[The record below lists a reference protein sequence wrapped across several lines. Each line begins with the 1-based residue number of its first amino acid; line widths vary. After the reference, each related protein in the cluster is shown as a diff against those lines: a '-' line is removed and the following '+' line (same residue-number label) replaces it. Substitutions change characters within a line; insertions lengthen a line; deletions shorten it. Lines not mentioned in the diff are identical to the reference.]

1 MKKAKKFDIKK
12 SSVFHRRLNYDYP
25 VITHGKGIYLYDE
38 NGKRYI
44 DAVGGAL
51 VNNLGNGIKQVA
63 KVIEKWAEKIS
74 FLHASQFTTRHMEEY
89 AKKLCRVAPKGLN
102 RVYFVSGGSEVVE
115 TAIKLAKQYH
125 WDAGNK
131 GKYKIIYTI
140 PGYHGSTMGAL
151 AITPKKS
158 FREIFEVYLQKQPH
172 IPFPSYFCYH
182 CPYKKTY
189 PDCGIKCAWELEK
202 KIKKEGANN
211 VAAFIVEPI
220 IGASAGA
227 VVPPK
232 EYFSI
237 VRYICNKYNVLLI
250 ADEVMSGSGRSG
262 KWFACQHFKVVPDIL
277 ITAKGI
283 SSGFVPFAA
292 MFCTD
297 KIFNTIKK
305 GTGAFSHGFTYAN
318 NSLTTAVGNAV
329 FDYMQKNHLVEKCA
343 KSGKYLLSKLQ
354 ELKKF
359 DIVGDVRGLGLMTAV
374 EFVKNRQTKQP
385 FDRKVHLAEK
395 ILQAAMRKGLNLY
408 FALGFVDGTNGDAV
422 MVAPPYNVSKKEI
435 DEIEAKLA
443 ATRKKMEGHLKEL
456 GFQ

>member
-1 MKKAKKFDIKK
+1 MKKSQKFNISK
-12 SSVFHRRLNYDYP
+12 SSVFHRRLNYEYP

-51 VNNLGNGIKQVA
+51 VNNLGNGVKEVA
-63 KVIEKWAEKIS
+63 KAIEKWAEKVS

-89 AKKLCRVAPKGLN
+89 AKKLCRVTPKGLN

-115 TAIKLAKQYH
+115 TAIKLARQHH
-125 WDAGNK
+125 WDSGRK
-131 GKYKIIYTI
+131 SKHKIIYTI
-140 PGYHGSTMGAL
+140 PSYHGSTIGAL

-158 FREIFEVYLQKQPH
+158 FREIFEVYLPKQPH
-172 IPFPSYFCYH
+172 IPSYFCYH
-182 CPYKKTY
+182 CPYKKSY
-189 PDCGIKCAWELEK
+189 PGCGIKCAWELEK
-202 KIKKEGANN
+202 KIKQEKSNT
-211 VAAFIVEPI
+211 VAAFIIEPI

-232 EYFSI
+232 EYFPI
-237 VRYICNKYNVLLI
+237 IRRICNKYNVLLI

-277 ITAKGI
+277 VTAKGI

-297 KIFNTIKK
+297 KIFNAIKK
-305 GTGAFSHGFTYAN
+305 GTGAFSHGSTYAN
-318 NSLTTAVGNAV
+318 NSLTTAVGSAV
-329 FDYMQKNHLVEKCA
+329 FDYVQKNHLVEKCA
-343 KSGKYLLSKLQ
+343 KSGKYLLSRLQ

-359 DIVGDVRGLGLMTAV
+359 DIIGDIRGKGLMTAV
-374 EFVKNRQTKQP
+374 EFVKNRETKEP
-385 FDRKVHLAEK
+385 FPRSTHLAEK
-395 ILQAAMRKGLNLY
+395 ILRTAQKKGLILY
-408 FALGFVDGTNGDAV
+408 FCLGFVDGINGDAV

-435 DEIEAKLA
+435 DEIVRIFSETIEEVSKSL
-443 ATRKKMEGHLKEL
+443 
-456 GFQ
+456 